1 MYGPPR
7 RCKRKMTRTGWSA
20 QKPVARRNL
29 AFRIEPHYVKDC
41 LAKIYAECVN
51 LHGTPPVYIAYI
63 SHEGKAA
70 DHAISH
76 GGGLPASGCRR
87 PCKSLSSGTRTAPGA
102 LARARKRSF

>member
-63 SHEGKAA
+63 SVREK
-70 DHAISH
+70 
-76 GGGLPASGCRR
+76 RR
-87 PCKSLSSGTRTAPGA
+87 TMPLVIHVTCDESQLDK
-102 LARARKRSF
+102 